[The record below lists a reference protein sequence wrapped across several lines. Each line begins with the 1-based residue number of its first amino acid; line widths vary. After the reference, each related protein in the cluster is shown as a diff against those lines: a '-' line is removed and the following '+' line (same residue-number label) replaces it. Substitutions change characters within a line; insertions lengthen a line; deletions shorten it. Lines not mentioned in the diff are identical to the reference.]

1 MSPAAGAEGKV
12 REAESRDLDRIAALW
27 TAITAH
33 HEGIDPLFRMRRH
46 AGDEL
51 RRLLVALQRDPD
63 AAIFVYD
70 SAGDLPGMC
79 IVRIDRSPPILEE
92 VERAEITDLGVRED
106 RRRSGIGRLLVEAA
120 LAWVAACGVERVEA
134 QVATGNA
141 EGQAFWRS
149 QGFGDLMDVLH
160 RRL

>member
-1 MSPAAGAEGKV
+1 
-12 REAESRDLDRIAALW
+12 
-27 TAITAH
+27 
-33 HEGIDPLFRMRRH
+33 MRRH

-70 SAGDLPGMC
+70 SGGDLPGMC

-120 LAWVAACGVERVEA
+120 LVWVAECGVERVEA

>member
-1 MSPAAGAEGKV
+1 M
-12 REAESRDLDRIAALW
+12 READSRDLDRVAALW

-33 HEGIDPLFRMRRH
+33 HQGLDPLWRMRRD

-51 RRLLVALQRDPD
+51 RQLLGALARDQD

-70 SAGDLPGMC
+70 RGGDLPGMC

-106 RRRSGIGRLLVEAA
+106 ARRAGIGRQLVDAA
-120 LAWVAACGVERVEA
+120 LGWVRECGVERVEV

-141 EGQAFWRS
+141 EGQAFWRAL
-149 QGFGDLMDVLH
+149 GFGDLMDVLH